1 MSSHITDNFEPN
13 TSAAEPENIINQKKN
28 SQQKRSMYIVMEF
41 AELGD
46 LQKLIN
52 EQKSKRKYFSEK
64 EIWQI
69 AW

>member
-1 MSSHITDNFEPN
+1 
-13 TSAAEPENIINQKKN
+13 
-28 SQQKRSMYIVMEF
+28 MYIVMEF